1 MNPNL
6 PQDYQSRQ
14 VKTARDALLLALD
27 AAAIHTKSALDGL
40 SDEEYDWEPLTSEEQ
55 RADLPLL
62 PATKRVWRVYRG
74 DRGWTYDY
82 TPEPLEPPPF
92 TTIAWIMCHV
102 ASTADMYLYCVRS
115 RRPEGLDRG
124 WDDLPVPSTCREMA
138 GYVFRALADARAYL
152 IAIPEQQV
160 ILELNRPTPAP
171 WGEVR
176 ATYLNLWGGIIEHTL
191 QHSMQIAVRRERI
204 RYGY

>member
-14 VKTARDALLLALD
+14 VKSARDALLLALD
-27 AAAIHTKSALDGL
+27 AAALHMNETLDGL
-40 SDEEYDWEPLTSEEQ
+40 TDEEYDWEPLTSEEQ
-55 RADLPLL
+55 RADLPLP

-74 DRGWTYDY
+74 DHGWTYDY

-102 ASTADMYLYCVRS
+102 ASTADMYLCCVRS
-115 RRPEGLDRG
+115 GKPEGLDRS
-124 WDDLPVPSTCREMA
+124 WDDLPVPSTCRAMA
-138 GYVFRALADARAYL
+138 GYVFRALAAARAYL
-152 IAIPEQQV
+152 IAIPEQEV
-160 ILELNRPTPAP
+160 TLELNRPTPAP

-176 ATYLNLWGGIIEHTL
+176 PTYLNLWGGIIEHTL
-191 QHSMQIAVRRERI
+191 QHAMQIAVRRERI